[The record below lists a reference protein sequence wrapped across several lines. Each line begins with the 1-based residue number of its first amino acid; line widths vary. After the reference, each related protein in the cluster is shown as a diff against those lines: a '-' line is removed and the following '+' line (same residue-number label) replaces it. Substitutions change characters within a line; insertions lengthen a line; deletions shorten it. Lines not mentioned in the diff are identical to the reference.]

1 MSSEGYSV
9 VERSSHLMRRQSG
22 ASNEDNY
29 DYAVE
34 LRADDNYRVVA
45 SLGSAVDQEPADAD
59 IETGRR
65 LNSCRGDAEENAEG
79 YADYVTAD
87 EELPNPPNDEGDEGN
102 AHIDIGTN
110 GALSMEQYVQGLRSL
125 QSRHR
130 RATAA
135 ARR

>member
-1 MSSEGYSV
+1 MSSEGCPA
-9 VERSSHLMRRQSG
+9 VERSLYLMRRLSG

-45 SLGSAVDQEPADAD
+45 SLGSAVDQETADMD

-65 LNSCRGDAEENAEG
+65 LDSRRGDVEENVEG
-79 YADYVTAD
+79 YADYVTAE
-87 EELPNPPNDEGDEGN
+87 EELTNPPNDEGDEGN

-110 GALSMEQYVQGLRSL
+110 GALSMEQYVQGLQSL
-125 QSRHR
+125 QLRHR